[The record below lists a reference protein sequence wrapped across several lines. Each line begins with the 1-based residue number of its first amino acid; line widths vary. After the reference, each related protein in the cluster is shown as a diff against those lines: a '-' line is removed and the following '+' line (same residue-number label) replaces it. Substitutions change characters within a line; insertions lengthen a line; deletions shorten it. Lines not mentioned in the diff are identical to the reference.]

1 MTRRVGPSAIELSCR
16 SGGLPAMSRRVVIGA
31 AWACFVLIGFVTLG
45 PVHFRPHIFH
55 SSGLDRGAAFAV
67 LGFLL
72 GIGYLRHLLA
82 ISVLVI
88 GGAVALEA
96 LQFLTPDRDARLID
110 LIVKAAGGALGIVAA
125 VAVRRLALELG
136 RMLRRDGAQE
146 G

>member
-1 MTRRVGPSAIELSCR
+1 MALS
-16 SGGLPAMSRRVVIGA
+16 SSSTHPGSAMSRGAIIA
-31 AWACFVLIGFVTLG
+31 AWACFGLIGFLTLG
-45 PVHFRPHIFH
+45 PVDFRPHLFP
-55 SSGLDRGAAFAV
+55 STDLDRGVGFAA

-72 GIGYLRHLLA
+72 GIAYPRRLLA

-88 GGAVALEA
+88 GGAVVLEA

-125 VAVRRLALELG
+125 VAVRRLASGLG
-136 RMLRRDGAQE
+136 ERRGGAAEQ